1 MPTDRATARAEIA
14 RRDLTET
21 AVERVLRVALFT
33 LPVSLVGRAATQ
45 LQRFFSGES
54 WAAED
59 DSSLA
64 AVVGPGTG
72 WYDEVLDPEVTIG
85 FGWRAGAFRA
95 EARYTPADPGTT
107 GPDPGGAASAAIDA
121 LDIRQR
127 TLGDTFED
135 TIVLEASRN
144 PTEMYFR
151 IGPVVGPNATL
162 TRDNTGGDRRVASLF
177 DACPEVV
184 QIAFGAGTL
193 TATIDDA
200 SHWPDTLLTLFDTI
214 TAEFAP
220 PRAAPPDRQLERAR
234 SELGTLR
241 PDNPRDLAR
250 IVDATTSPDVA
261 YRRIAMERLLGAD
274 AAAALRPWT
283 RGLEDSSRAVRR
295 VTARVLAD
303 SADPDT
309 RQILERALSD
319 GDACVRYYAVRG
331 LVAIG
336 LESSLPAIH
345 QRRNDP
351 DVRVRLALE
360 AALDGRVP
368 A

>member
-21 AVERVLRVALFT
+21 AVERVLRVALYT

-72 WYDEVLDPEVTIG
+72 WYDEVLDPELTIG

-95 EARYTPADPGTT
+95 DVQFTPADGDAGGPGA
-107 GPDPGGAASAAIDA
+107 GGAGSDATDA
-121 LDIRQR
+121 LDLRER

-135 TIVLEASRN
+135 TIVLEAGRQ
-144 PTEMYFR
+144 PTEMCFR

-162 TRDNTGGDRRVASLF
+162 TRDNTAGDRRVAAVF
-177 DACPEVV
+177 DACPAVV
-184 QIAFGAGTL
+184 QVAFGAGTL

-234 SELGTLR
+234 SELGRLR
-241 PDNPRDLAR
+241 NDNPRDLAR
-250 IVDATTSPDVA
+250 IIDATTSPDIA
-261 YRRIAMERLLGAD
+261 YRRIAMERLEGAE

-295 VTARVLAD
+295 VTARVLAG

-319 GDACVRYYAVRG
+319 SDACVRYYAVCG

-336 LESSLPAIH
+336 LESSLPAVH
-345 QRRNDP
+345 QRRSDT